1 MSLTGPLAYAAIY
14 VAAIVE
20 GEVMFVAAS
29 VLVAAGQLNA
39 LAVMTFGALG
49 AASGDQMFFYAFR
62 GRIAGWLTRSK
73 LIAARHASIVARV
86 RRRQSLMIL
95 AIRFLPGL
103 RIAVTA
109 ACAYSDVSPGR
120 FSTLNLISA
129 FVWAALLLT
138 LVSHIGPGV
147 LQYAGIKGI
156 WGAIVPGTLL
166 LLFIWWI
173 SRELPASGSQ
183 PLDSSSQ
190 LPASDNEKTGLRS

>member
-1 MSLTGPLAYAAIY
+1 MPPSFTGPLAYAAIY
-14 VAAIVE
+14 LAAIVE
-20 GEVMFVAAS
+20 GEVMFVAAA

-62 GRIAGWLTRSK
+62 GRIAGWLTRSQA
-73 LIAARHASIVARV
+73 IAARHAAIVARV

-109 ACAYSDVSPGR
+109 ACAYSDVSPVR

-129 FVWAALLLT
+129 FAWAALLLT
-138 LVSHIGPGV
+138 LVSHVGPGV

-166 LLFIWWI
+166 ILFVWWI
-173 SRELPASGSQ
+173 GRRIPD
-183 PLDSSSQ
+183 P
-190 LPASDNEKTGLRS
+190 

>member
-1 MSLTGPLAYAAIY
+1 MPPSFTGPLAYAAIY
-14 VAAIVE
+14 LAAIVE
-20 GEVMFVAAS
+20 GEVMFVAAA

-62 GRIAGWLTRSK
+62 GRIAGWLTRSQA
-73 LIAARHASIVARV
+73 IAARHAAIVARV

-109 ACAYSDVSPGR
+109 ACAYSDVSPVR

-129 FVWAALLLT
+129 FAWAALLLT
-138 LVSHIGPGV
+138 LVSHVGPGV

-156 WGAIVPGTLL
+156 WGAIVPATLL
-166 LLFIWWI
+166 ILFVWWI
-173 SRELPASGSQ
+173 GRRIPD
-183 PLDSSSQ
+183 P
-190 LPASDNEKTGLRS
+190 